1 MWKLIIIIFVVSNI
15 AIWKFDVLHSSF
27 TTYNGQI
34 NNTNRSQAVIDFVDS
49 ISNNQQAEYHNGT
62 ISQKSIDREI
72 NEMLQDKQTPKRDS
86 NSQALIDQL
95 TGMAKGSNHNTN
107 KTYANNILK
116 ELKRNSLH
124 IINISNG
131 IVTVVLNQSDTL
143 DALSTR
149 IYYQNR
155 THMLL
160 QYNQNNINNINFLK
174 KGTKIYLP
182 ISS

>member
-1 MWKLIIIIFVVSNI
+1 MWKLIIVVFITANI
-15 AIWKFDVLHSSF
+15 AIWRFDIFHSF
-27 TTYNGQI
+27 GAENGQI

-49 ISNNQQAEYHNGT
+49 VSNGRETQYQNGI
-62 ISQKSIDREI
+62 ISQNSISREVDGMI
-72 NEMLQDKQTPKRDS
+72 NEQKTS
-86 NSQALIDQL
+86 TNNNNSQAFTDQL
-95 TGMAKGSNHNTN
+95 TGVAKGSNNSIN
-107 KTYANNILK
+107 RTYANNILK
-116 ELKRNSLH
+116 ELKRNNLE

-131 IVTVVLNQSDTL
+131 IITIVLNQSDTL

-160 QYNQNNINNINFLK
+160 QYNRNNIKNIKFLK
-174 KGTKIYLP
+174 KGTTIYLP